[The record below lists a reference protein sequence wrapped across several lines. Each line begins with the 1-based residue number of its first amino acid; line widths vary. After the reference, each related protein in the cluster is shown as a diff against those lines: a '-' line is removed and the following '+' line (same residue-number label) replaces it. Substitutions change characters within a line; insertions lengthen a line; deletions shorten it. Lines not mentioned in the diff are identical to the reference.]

1 MNIILA
7 DKAGFC
13 FGVKRAVE
21 ETLKSNNKYKK
32 VIYTLGPLIHNS
44 DVVNNLKEKNILP
57 IEIEDI
63 HKLEK
68 GETIIIRSHGV
79 PLDVINYLKE
89 RELNIVD
96 TTCPHVSTIQHKA
109 EKYYN
114 LGYQIVIVGDK
125 NHPEVIGINGWC
137 NNSAIIS
144 KDGSNIDSLERK
156 VCVLCQTTEKE
167 ENWRRV
173 LQVVIEKSKEIVAFN
188 TICNATV
195 VRQQAA
201 KDISK
206 KVDKMVVIGGKNSSN
221 TTKLYEICKANC
233 KDTIHVENAK
243 EIPEYIYKDDV
254 TIGVTAGASTPDWI
268 IKEAILKMNKEEL
281 NVEQLSQEEMMDYM
295 EQNEQKIVVGKVVT
309 GKIISLSQ
317 EGVLVDLNYK
327 SEGILPIEEV
337 GTDENETLED
347 IFKVGDKI
355 TAKVIR
361 IKNEDGYVVLSR
373 KELQRER
380 AYNKLKQLYE
390 NNETVS
396 VIVKDVVNGGLVSTY
411 KGVRVFIPASHIDL
425 FHVDDLSKYKGQKL
439 DVKIIEFNEEKL
451 RTKIVGSR
459 REILKV
465 EQEKKR
471 EETWASLEQGD
482 ILEGEVKRFT
492 SFGAFVDVNGVDGL
506 LHVSEISWGRVER
519 PDDVLKVGQKIKV
532 YILEIDKENRKIALS
547 LKKLMENPWNNVEDK
562 YPLGSIVLGKV
573 VRFTDFGAFVE
584 LEPGVD
590 GLVHISKISN
600 QRIEKPQDALNLG
613 EEIKA
618 KILEVSNEH
627 KRIALSIKDVEEF

>member
-21 ETLKSNNKYKK
+21 ETLKSNDKYKK
-32 VIYTLGPLIHNS
+32 VIYTLGPLIHNN
-44 DVVNNLKEKNILP
+44 DVVNYLKEKNIMP

-63 HKLEK
+63 NKLEK

-109 EKYYN
+109 EKYYD

-144 KDGSNIDSLERK
+144 KDGSNIDRLERK

-188 TICNATV
+188 TICNATA

-221 TTKLYEICKANC
+221 TTKLYEICKLNC

-268 IKEAILKMNKEEL
+268 IKEAILKMKKEEL

-317 EGVLVDLNYK
+317 DGVFVDLNYK

-337 GTDENETLED
+337 GLDESETLD
-347 IFKVGDKI
+347 AIFKVGDEI

-373 KELQRER
+373 KELQREK
-380 AYNKLKQLYE
+380 AYDNLKELYE

-465 EQEKKR
+465 EQEKRR

-482 ILEGEVKRFT
+482 VLEGEVKRFT
-492 SFGAFVDVNGVDGL
+492 SFGAFVDINGVDGL

-519 PDDVLKVGQKIKV
+519 PDNVLKVGQKIKV

-573 VRFTDFGAFVE
+573 VRFTEFGAFVE

-600 QRIEKPQDALNLG
+600 QRIEKPQDALKLG

>member
-125 NHPEVIGINGWC
+125 KHPEVIGINGWC

-471 EETWASLEQGD
+471 EETWASLEQGH